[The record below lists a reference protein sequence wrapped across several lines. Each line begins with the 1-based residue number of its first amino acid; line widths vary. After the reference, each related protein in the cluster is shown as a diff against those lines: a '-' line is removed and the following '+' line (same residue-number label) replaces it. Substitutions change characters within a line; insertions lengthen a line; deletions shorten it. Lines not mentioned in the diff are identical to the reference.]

1 MMKPH
6 SMWPTLASI
15 SQWQC
20 FRNSRNESFEA
31 IQEFIWTLFRISPR
45 FLRFESRRRH
55 RCRHRHRRRNRP
67 ITRPPIFLSTATRK
81 IVSPWF
87 FVQKKVPNF
96 FELLSLKKREKMGR
110 SNFVFILVFAGS
122 LALVG
127 AHVNV
132 SQGSVLSFT
141 QILLVMVASGLEV
154 A

>member
-1 MMKPH
+1 MEPH
-6 SMWPTLASI
+6 SMWPTLATI
-15 SQWQC
+15 SQRQC
-20 FRNSRNESFEA
+20 FSNSRNLSFEA

-45 FLRFESRRRH
+45 FLRFESRHRH
-55 RCRHRHRRRNRP
+55 RCRNRP

-96 FELLSLKKREKMGR
+96 FNLLSLKKREKKMGR
-110 SNFVFILVFAGS
+110 SNFVFILVFAGG
-122 LALVG
+122 LALAS

-141 QILLVMVASGLEV
+141 QILLVIVASGLEV
-154 A
+154 T